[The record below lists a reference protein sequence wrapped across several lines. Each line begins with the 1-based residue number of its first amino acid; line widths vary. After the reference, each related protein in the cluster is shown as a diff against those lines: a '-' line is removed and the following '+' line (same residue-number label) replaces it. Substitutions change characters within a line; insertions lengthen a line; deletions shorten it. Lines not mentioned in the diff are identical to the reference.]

1 MLRREIASG
10 LGVPPYVVFGDAPLQ
25 EMCRVR
31 PGSPEAMLNV
41 KGVGP
46 SKLEQFGER
55 FLSALATRAAEL
67 GLALNPRRGRY

>member
-1 MLRREIASG
+1 
-10 LGVPPYVVFGDAPLQ
+10 
-25 EMCRVR
+25 
-31 PGSPEAMLNV
+31 MLNV